1 MSDLK
6 TAAIIAAAGLGKR
19 FGGSLKK
26 QFQNLIGK
34 PVLSYSIE
42 SFESSPLIEEII
54 LVVPEDFISFCNK
67 EIVAKFGFK
76 KVTKVIPGGKERRD
90 SVERGFN
97 SLLDEIDIVLIHD
110 GVRPFLTIG
119 MIEEVIKEASK
130 AGGAIIALPVKDTI
144 KKSCSGNYIE
154 RTVSRES
161 LWLAQTPQAFRY
173 DVLKRA
179 YEGTRENDFAVTDES
194 SLVERLGVQVK
205 LVEGSEFNI
214 KITTEEDLLLGELIL
229 KEEIYKDVSNRH
241 RF

>member
-1 MSDLK
+1 
-6 TAAIIAAAGLGKR
+6 LGKR

-144 KKSCSGNYIE
+144 KKSSSGNYIE